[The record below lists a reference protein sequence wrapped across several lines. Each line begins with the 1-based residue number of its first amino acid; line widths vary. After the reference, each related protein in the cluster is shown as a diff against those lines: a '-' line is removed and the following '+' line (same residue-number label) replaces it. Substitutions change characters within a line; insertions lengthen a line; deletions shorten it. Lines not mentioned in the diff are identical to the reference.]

1 MASREVKRNTSKQ
14 IISYTLDPEGT
25 DSYGTVKF
33 PASKTTYGRVGFS
46 KVLYTPPTELVN
58 QIPSTNLT
66 IISEERLDLKE
77 FTGFKDIFS
86 ARYELPQNKQKYY
99 TYNQSFESNNENPYG
114 SAELGFTKVVFGPPQ
129 TSPGRYTI
137 TKALIDS
144 GNDLKISYQI
154 QSFNRRGTDLIPD
167 TTPIGIATQFE
178 RIRKP
183 QSGTRPS
190 GQVERLNL
198 NDMFANKLTETGRN
212 NSVTHI
218 NSFTIKNEDML
229 EFDEWQMT
237 GQTGTSTNSEVGY
250 YVDGSWWDIQLK
262 SN

>member
-33 PASKTTYGRVGFS
+33 PASKTVYGSGEFN
-46 KVLYTPPTELVN
+46 KVLYAAPTELINPTPAVG
-58 QIPSTNLT
+58 LT
-66 IISEERLDLKE
+66 IISEERLDLNE
-77 FTGFKDIFS
+77 FTGFKDTFS

-99 TYNQSFESNNENPYG
+99 TYNQSWETGTSEPYG
-114 SAELGFTKVVFGPPQ
+114 STELGFTKVVFGPPQ

-137 TKALIDS
+137 TKELIDS

-154 QSFNRRGTDLIPD
+154 QSFNRRGSEKYPD
-167 TTPIGIATQFE
+167 NTALGIATQFE
-178 RIRKP
+178 RVRKP

-190 GQVERLNL
+190 AHTERLNL
-198 NDMFANKLTETGRN
+198 NDMFANKYTATGRKLM
-212 NSVTHI
+212 VTHK
-218 NSFTIKNEDML
+218 SSYTIKNEDML

-237 GQTGTSTNSEVGY
+237 GQCGTTTSSEVGY
-250 YVDGSWWDIQLK
+250 YVDGSWWDIQLI